1 MSRRT
6 LTRELAELRQLLLS
20 MSDIVKQQFADA
32 TEALLTGNQDL
43 ADSVIERDNEVD
55 RLELEIDQQ
64 CERLLALY
72 QPVAVDLRFL
82 IVVVKINTDLERM
95 GDHCR
100 NLARNVKYVRG
111 APSVVEHTTL
121 DALADAC
128 SNILTEAQRS
138 FLERDETLAQEV
150 PTFDDRVNKLHR
162 ENFNRLVQF
171 CESHPEH
178 AEPAAHLIT
187 ASKAI
192 ERIGDHAKS
201 IAKSVV
207 FLIEGEDMRH
217 ASLQAEQAEEASAP
231 PQDPSSGDGASA

>member
-1 MSRRT
+1 MSRRN

-20 MSDIVKQQFADA
+20 MSDIVEEQFADA
-32 TEALLTGNQDL
+32 AKALLTGDLDL
-43 ADSVIERDNEVD
+43 ADAVIERDDEVD

-64 CERLLALY
+64 CERILALY

-100 NLARNVKYVRG
+100 NLARNVKYVRT
-111 APSVVEHTTL
+111 APAIIEHTTL
-121 DALADAC
+121 SELAEAC
-128 SNILTEAQRS
+128 GNILSEARRS
-138 FLERDETLAQEV
+138 FLERDHTLAQEV
-150 PTFDDRVNKLHR
+150 PTFDERVNTLHR
-162 ENFNRLVQF
+162 QNFERLVAF
-171 CESHPEH
+171 CKEHPEH

-201 IAKSVV
+201 IAKCVV
-207 FLIEGEDMRH
+207 FLIEGEDLRH
-217 ASLQAEQAEEASAP
+217 ASVQEQDA
-231 PQDPSSGDGASA
+231 SGDGAS

>member
-1 MSRRT
+1 MCFPSLPALMSRQN
-6 LTRELAELRQLLLS
+6 LTRELAELRHLLLS
-20 MSDIVKQQFADA
+20 MADIVKEQFGDA
-32 TEALLTGNQDL
+32 VHALLTDDL
-43 ADSVIERDNEVD
+43 ELAEAVVERDNEVD

-64 CERLLALY
+64 CERILALY

-100 NLARNVKYVRG
+100 NLARNVEHVRS
-111 APSVVEHTTL
+111 APSVIEHTKL
-121 DALADAC
+121 KELAEAC
-128 SNILTEAQRS
+128 SNILAEAQRS

-150 PTFDDRVNKLHR
+150 PTFDERVNALHR
-162 ENFNRLVQF
+162 ENFNQLVQF
-171 CESHPEH
+171 CKSHPEH

-207 FLIEGEDMRH
+207 FLIEGEDLRH
-217 ASLQAEQAEEASAP
+217 ASVQAQDAS
-231 PQDPSSGDGASA
+231 SESGS